1 MKLSVILKSAVLAV
15 GIVGCGDTTDEPP
28 PSDETGGSAT
38 GGSAPSGGAS
48 GTGTGGTGGSVA
60 GATTGGAGTST
71 GGTLSTGGT
80 AGAGGTTDTG
90 GTNATGGMGNTAG
103 SGATGGTGNTAGSG
117 ATGGMGNVGGSGAA
131 GGATGGKGGTGGSG
145 SGGKGGTSGTGGK
158 GTAGAGGAPM
168 CDASWNPPATANGNT
183 GIPAGLDKEWAR
195 SGADTLRQ
203 NNTKIHQIMANG
215 GKMRYCARWDSSS
228 PISAEERQQAAA
240 LMAKCDRQWTDKLT
254 GWGCWPHS
262 TIDVKIVMW
271 VVRDAALLTGWT
283 AAEGSYV
290 IGTPTSNDSTDMA
303 CPRDCNQ
310 LANQPQKASCTG
322 GQVYDEFLWLDGD
335 KTDYTGWGWVDGF
348 YMAASHFMTAA
359 KRNASTETIVAHELG
374 HSHTLMDFY
383 EPGETPTG
391 WTNFI
396 MKAGTSST
404 VTDTDGWML
413 RNVWRHLR
421 SKWGYPPAQ

>member
-1 MKLSVILKSAVLAV
+1 MKLRLVVTSTLLAV
-15 GIVGCGDTTDEPP
+15 VVGCGEA
-28 PSDETGGSAT
+28 SDDSPGSEAT
-38 GGSAPSGGAS
+38 GGTAAGGSSSGGS
-48 GTGTGGTGGSVA
+48 GMSTAATGGGA
-60 GATTGGAGTST
+60 GTMTGGAGASPGGASSIGGASST
-71 GGTLSTGGT
+71 GGTTSPGG
-80 AGAGGTTDTG
+80 A
-90 GTNATGGMGNTAG
+90 
-103 SGATGGTGNTAGSG
+103 SSS
-117 ATGGMGNVGGSGAA
+117 GGSGGSA
-131 GGATGGKGGTGGSG
+131 GGSAGGSG
-145 SGGKGGTSGTGGK
+145 GSGGA
-158 GTAGAGGAPM
+158 AGAGGAPV
-168 CDASWNPPATANGNT
+168 CDASWNPPQTANNNS

-195 SGADTLRQ
+195 SGPATLRSKDS
-203 NNTKIHQIMANG
+203 KIHQMMENG

-240 LMAKCDRQWTDKLT
+240 LMRKCDLQWTDKLT

-271 VVRDAALLTGWT
+271 VVRDAALLTDWN
-283 AAEGSYV
+283 ASEGSYIV
-290 IGTPTSNDSTDMA
+290 GTPTNNDATDMA
-303 CPRDCNQ
+303 CPRDCKQ
-310 LANQPQKASCTG
+310 DPSQAQKTSCTG

-348 YMAASHFMTAA
+348 YMAANPFMSAA
-359 KRNASTETIVAHELG
+359 KKNANTETIVAHELG

-396 MKAGTSST
+396 MKSGTSST

-421 SKWGYPPAQ
+421 SQWGYPAAQ

>member
-1 MKLSVILKSAVLAV
+1 MKLSLVVKSAALAV
-15 GIVGCGDTTDEPP
+15 AVLGCGDTTGESPP
-28 PSDETGGSAT
+28 LDETGGSAT
-38 GGSAPSGGAS
+38 GGFS
-48 GTGTGGTGGSVA
+48 
-60 GATTGGAGTST
+60 GTST
-71 GGTLSTGGT
+71 GGTGAGVAGAATGGIGASTGGAVST
-80 AGAGGTTDTG
+80 GGLAGAGATAGSSMMGGAANTG
-90 GTNATGGMGNTAG
+90 GANATGGMGNTAG
-103 SGATGGTGNTAGSG
+103 SGATGG
-117 ATGGMGNVGGSGAA
+117 MGNPGGSGAA
-131 GGATGGKGGTGGSG
+131 GGATGGKGGS
-145 SGGKGGTSGTGGK
+145 
-158 GTAGAGGAPM
+158 AGAGGAPV

-195 SGADTLRQ
+195 SGADTLRS
-203 NNTKIHQIMANG
+203 NNTKIHQIMENG

-240 LMAKCDRQWTDKLT
+240 LMAKCDHQWTDKLT
-254 GWGCWPHS
+254 GWGCWPHA
-262 TIDVKIVMW
+262 TVDVKIVMW

-290 IGTPTSNDSTDMA
+290 IGTPTNNDSTDMA

-310 LANQPQKASCTG
+310 LASQPQKTSCTG

-359 KRNASTETIVAHELG
+359 RRNAATETIVAHELG

-383 EPGETPTG
+383 EAGETPTG

-421 SKWGYPPAQ
+421 SEWGYPPAQ

>member
-1 MKLSVILKSAVLAV
+1 M
-15 GIVGCGDTTDEPP
+15 
-28 PSDETGGSAT
+28 GGANAT
-38 GGSAPSGGAS
+38 GG
-48 GTGTGGTGGSVA
+48 TTN
-60 GATTGGAGTST
+60 TGGAG
-71 GGTLSTGGT
+71 G
-80 AGAGGTTDTG
+80 
-90 GTNATGGMGNTAG
+90 TGGMGNT
-103 SGATGGTGNTAGSG
+103 
-117 ATGGMGNVGGSGAA
+117 GGSGAPGGN
-131 GGATGGKGGTGGSG
+131 GGAGGKG
-145 SGGKGGTSGTGGK
+145 
-158 GTAGAGGAPM
+158 GTAGAGGAPV
-168 CDASWNPPATANGNT
+168 CDASWNPPETANGNT

-195 SGADTLRQ
+195 SGPETLR
-203 NNTKIHQIMANG
+203 NTNTKIHQIMSNG
-215 GKMRYCARWDSSS
+215 GKLRYCARWDSSS

-254 GWGCWPHS
+254 GWGCWPHA
-262 TIDVKIVMW
+262 TVDVKIVMW

-290 IGTPTSNDSTDMA
+290 IGTPTNNDSTDMA

-310 LANQPQKASCTG
+310 VASQPQKTSCTG

-359 KRNASTETIVAHELG
+359 RRNANTETIVAHELG

-383 EPGETPTG
+383 EAGETPAG
-391 WTNFI
+391 WTNFV
-396 MKAGTSST
+396 MKAGTSQV

-421 SKWGYPPAQ
+421 SKWGYPPAE